1 MMTKTLP
8 LWMLTEP
15 MCTGPKGSCGNLM
28 SFFASGYQL
37 KTSCWSASERPM
49 AVMSGAR
56 RGAPRSGR

>member
-15 MCTGPKGSCGNLM
+15 MWTGPKGSWGNLR
-28 SFFASGYQL
+28 SFLAFGYQL
-37 KTSCWSASERPM
+37 KTTCWRASDRPM